1 VDEKINELI
10 YEIRSLVNTLGSG
23 GQSSN
28 KTQPAAGSS
37 TSADPSVNRLI
48 VALGMLASRIENTT
62 SSVKKSTERQAVSAK
77 EFTQSVDNLAD
88 SMDAAAKATKDAA
101 DAKAETDRRAGL
113 SAQQRADEDAA
124 AAKKQ
129 RAAGNAA
136 LADSITNRRK
146 QTSSSR
152 EVFEAA
158 KQAGGGLGQL
168 KNKFL
173 DLAGNSLAAQAGL
186 QAVVAA
192 ASGFSKAVAG
202 YSTAIQRGQRGA
214 QVSAQAFEDT
224 VTPISDTAS
233 AIGSLALLIG
243 TRGRLGLGNFISRMG
258 ISTKAVK
265 TFGGGLIAAGLSA
278 DVVKKLYKEGA
289 IQADAL
295 FNSFNDISKVGMN
308 TAGGMDDVFSNL
320 QAIGGTTG
328 EIEKFTALLVNNSK
342 QIAFL
347 GASAGDGAKQLSKI
361 SGGIGFSKV
370 GFEFRRMG
378 ILQDELNEITL
389 ASLSIEARSSLTKKR
404 TDEELTR
411 TTIRFTEELD
421 KAARLTG
428 ASRKEAADAQAAAL
442 ANERF
447 RAALIDAEARGDE
460 KELARLKKAQEVS
473 ALFELSGDKDA
484 ATGIRDMAASGGAP
498 TTDAGIRVMNNMP
511 SLMSELNNVNKDT
524 IDIVSDLS
532 KESFNVTK
540 NIAGSLKLTGDL
552 KQFLSTVGVANTQAL
567 MKQIQDKSAAEG
579 KTPAQVVKE
588 MQDAARSGVDKDT
601 GKPASKQTDLMIEAS
616 RAMQNAAL
624 IQDKTLQKLDISV
637 FLHANTAKVYEDA
650 VGLFAQVVGGMPK
663 DLFQNPRIAQT
674 PGAMTAA
681 DSVAGFQVGNVS
693 DKDKGRIAQEL
704 KDRGVME
711 LITISQD
718 VGKAIINWFT
728 NKKDLDVPKFATG
741 GIASGPESGHMA
753 MLHGTE
759 AVIPLKGGNIP
770 VQISGGRSAMES
782 GPVFNPQTETNYI
795 LEKNAEELAKVNITL
810 SQILEAITGGA
821 TMTGGG
827 GAASSQKAAQDAL
840 AEHDHAHPHE
850 PSNISPDATKE
861 LSKGIGAPLKDMVL
875 TSKFG
880 MRTDPI
886 TKKQAGHA
894 GVDFGAKEG
903 TAIYAPEGG
912 TIAVKEEKDAQG
924 KLKGWGKYVEI
935 LDEQGKI
942 IHRMAHMSSTTLK
955 TGQKIEA
962 GQEIGKVGNTG
973 RSTGAHLHW
982 EKIDPKTGLQVDP
995 MQWLRETQGR
1005 TPGFGTTPGGAAT
1018 GYPHMTPGGR
1028 DAARA
1033 AKEAKDKENATPA
1046 TAPERPSA
1054 ATVTKA
1060 SADPATNMMGMLGL
1074 GRTSAVVQPSAGT
1087 ANPLTNMAQSVLGM
1101 FGLGSTT
1108 PATAPGQADVAG
1120 ISAGGA
1126 PGAISGDI
1134 TAITQ
1139 AMAAQTTAT
1148 QTAITSGMEN
1158 LTNQLVSKIGGG
1170 TGTTADPAVP
1180 ALLNE
1185 MIAAQREQTTAIN
1198 RLIQVNTS

>member
-1 VDEKINELI
+1 VDEQKILDLIDELRALSKTLGDSI
-10 YEIRSLVNTLGSG
+10 AAGETNTAKMTSALGILAAKLDGTVRSRKQEIR
-23 GQSSN
+23 
-28 KTQPAAGSS
+28 AANDF
-37 TSADPSVNRLI
+37 AKSVTI
-48 VALGMLASRIENTT
+48 AASRQQKQSGSVDKNTQAT
-62 SSVKKSTERQAVSAK
+62 DANTKAKKKS
-77 EFTQSVDNLAD
+77 LAD
-88 SMDAAAKATKDAA
+88 EINDQ
-101 DAKAETDRRAGL
+101 RRQ
-113 SAQQRADEDAA
+113 S
-124 AAKKQ
+124 
-129 RAAGNAA
+129 
-136 LADSITNRRK
+136 
-146 QTSSSR
+146 SSSR

-158 KQAGGGLGQL
+158 KQAGTGLGQL

-173 DLAGNSLAAQAGL
+173 DLAGDSLAAQSGL
-186 QAVVAA
+186 QAVVAT

-214 QVSAQAFEDT
+214 QVSAQAFDDL

-233 AIGSLALLIG
+233 AIGSLALLVG
-243 TRGRLGLGNFISRMG
+243 TRGKYGLGSFIGRLG

-265 TFGGGLIAAGLSA
+265 TFGGGLIAAGLGA

-295 FNSFNDISKVGMN
+295 FNSFNDISRVGMN
-308 TAGGMDDVFSNL
+308 TAGGMDDVFANL

-347 GASAGDGAKQLSKI
+347 GATAGDGAKQLSKI

-378 ILQDELNEITL
+378 ILQEELNEITL

-411 TTIRFTEELD
+411 TTIRFTDELD

-473 ALFELSGDKDA
+473 ALIELSGDKDA
-484 ATGIRDMAASGGAP
+484 AAGIRDMAASGGAP

-540 NIAGSLKLTGDL
+540 NLAGSLKLTGDL
-552 KQFLSTVGVANTQAL
+552 KQFLGTVGVANTQAL
-567 MKQIQDKSAAEG
+567 LKQVQDKAAAEG

-650 VGLFAQVVGGMPK
+650 VGLFARVVGGMPK

-674 PGAMTAA
+674 PDAMKTA

-693 DKDKGRIAQEL
+693 DKDKGRLAQEM

-711 LITISQD
+711 LIAISQD

-741 GIASGPESGHMA
+741 GIASGPESGHLA

-782 GPVFNPQTETNYI
+782 GPVFNPAAETNYL
-795 LEKNAEELAKVNITL
+795 LEKNNQELVKANMTL
-810 SQILEAITGGA
+810 SQMLEAITGGA
-821 TMTGGG
+821 TMGG

-861 LSKGIGAPLKDMVL
+861 LSKGIGAPLKDMIL

-880 MRTDPI
+880 MRTDPF
-886 TKKQAGHA
+886 TKKQSGHA

-955 TGQKIEA
+955 TGEKIEA

-973 RSTGAHLHW
+973 RSTGSHLHW

-1028 DAARA
+1028 DAAKE
-1033 AKEAKDKENATPA
+1033 AKEAKDREKAPPA
-1046 TAPERPSA
+1046 TVPERPPA

-1074 GRTSAVVQPSAGT
+1074 GRTSAVVQPSAST
-1087 ANPLTNMAQSVLGM
+1087 ANPLTNIAQSVLGM

-1148 QTAITSGMEN
+1148 QAAITTGMEN

-1180 ALLNE
+1180 ALLSE
-1185 MIAAQREQTTAIN
+1185 MITAQREQTTAIN